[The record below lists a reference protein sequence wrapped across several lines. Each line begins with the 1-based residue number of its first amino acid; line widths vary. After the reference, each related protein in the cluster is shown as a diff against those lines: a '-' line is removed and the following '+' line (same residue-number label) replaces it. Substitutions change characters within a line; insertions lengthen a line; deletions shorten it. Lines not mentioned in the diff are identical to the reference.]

1 MSPKFSSQVLLLCIK
16 WVSQFREC
24 ASYRG
29 QQRQLRDTTQDG
41 AVLAFIEGEPR
52 VGGRVRRQQSK
63 EQADRR
69 WELILGCHG
78 ENLGFL
84 GGGRGGE
91 SIKDLRS

>member
-41 AVLAFIEGEPR
+41 AVLAFILRESLVWEVESGSSRAKSRQTEGGSLFWVAMEKTWDFWA
-52 VGGRVRRQQSK
+52 VGEEEK
-63 EQADRR
+63 A
-69 WELILGCHG
+69 LKI
-78 ENLGFL
+78 
-84 GGGRGGE
+84 
-91 SIKDLRS
+91 